1 MAYFEINHLVV
12 KHREFGRI
20 KTVLDIDHIEIAKGE
35 TYGIVG
41 ESGQGKTVLALTIQQ
56 LLQCPP
62 GIIESGEIL
71 LDGENLLKKSLRQ
84 MEREIRGRKVAM
96 IFQDPMSCLNP
107 VFTVGTVMVDVLRKN
122 HKGMSKK
129 DALTEAMRLL
139 DEVKLADADSIMA
152 KYPHQL
158 SGGQRQRVIIALALC
173 CGAEF
178 LIADEPTR
186 NLDVTI
192 QASVLKLLKEL
203 QVKHHIT
210 VLFIANNLSLVSAF
224 CDRVGVLHESKIIEQ
239 GKTSDIIRQPK
250 EDYTKLLIEAAKVE
264 RTHKAVTAGG
274 ENGDGDGNGNGNGE
288 VLLEVQHLKKYFD
301 INDELKHQKHLTLK
315 AVDDVSFT
323 LHRGEVLGIV
333 GESGC
338 GKSTLVNTILDLFEP
353 TGGKVFFEQK
363 DVFATKKRDSA
374 FKKNVQIVFQ
384 DPYWSLNPRW
394 LVKDIVAEPLDVYER
409 LGEKKRIERVRELLA
424 MVGISGDA
432 VYEYP
437 HEFSGGERQRIAIA
451 RALACEPKLVVL
463 DEPTSSI
470 DVFSQEQILQ
480 LIQELRKKFSLTN
493 ILISHDLGVVHELSD
508 KIAVMYLGKI
518 VEFGPAEEIFTRPQ
532 HPYTQALFDSI
543 PSLSD
548 SGMSALKTLEGQ
560 IPSPINPPS
569 GCTFHTRCSRACPEC
584 AARCPKET
592 TVGKDHYVSCL
603 LYEDGKTGM
612 EVKTGTEE
620 KAGTEEIAGTEEKMP
635 KHQDA

>member
-1 MAYFEINHLVV
+1 MAYFEIRNLVV
-12 KHREFGRI
+12 KHKEFGGI
-20 KTVLDIDHIEIAKGE
+20 KTVLDIDHISIEKGE
-35 TYGIVG
+35 TFGIVG
-41 ESGQGKTVLALTIQQ
+41 ESGQGKTVLALAIQK

-62 GIIESGEIL
+62 GVIESGEII
-71 LDGENLLKKSLRQ
+71 LDGQNLLELSQKKMQ
-84 MEREIRGRKVAM
+84 KEIRGSKIAM

-107 VFTVGTVMVDVLRKN
+107 VYTVGTIMVDVLRQN
-122 HKGMSKK
+122 HSGMKK
-129 DALTEAMRLL
+129 KEARQEAVRLL
-139 DEVKLADADSIMA
+139 GEVKLADAESIMG

-203 QVKHHIT
+203 QQKHHIT
-210 VLFIANNLSLVSAF
+210 VLFIANNLSLVNAF
-224 CDRVGVLHESKIIEQ
+224 CDQVAILKDGKILEK
-239 GKTSDIIRQPK
+239 GSPK
-250 EDYTKLLIEAAKVE
+250 EVIREPKEEYTKLLIEAADVEKRRTKASVKESEGDVILKVE
-264 RTHKAVTAGG
+264 
-274 ENGDGDGNGNGNGE
+274 
-288 VLLEVQHLKKYFD
+288 HLKKYFD
-301 INDELKHQKHLTLK
+301 IHDEIKKQKHLTLK
-315 AVDDVSFT
+315 AVDDVSFE
-323 LHRGEVLGIV
+323 LHRGEVLGVV

-353 TGGKVFFEQK
+353 TDGKVYFEGQ
-363 DVFATKKRDSA
+363 DIFAAKGRGNA

-394 LVKDIVAEPLDVYER
+394 LVKDIVAEPIDVYKKMGEADR
-409 LGEKKRIERVRELLA
+409 LKRVKELLA
-424 MVGISGDA
+424 MVGMPESA
-432 VYEYP
+432 AFSYP

-451 RALACEPKLVVL
+451 RSLACDPKLVVL

-480 LIQELRKKFSLTN
+480 LIQELREKFNLTN

-518 VEFGPAEEIFTRPQ
+518 VEFGPADEIFNNPQ
-532 HPYTQALFDSI
+532 HPYTKALFDSI
-543 PSLSD
+543 PNLHS
-548 SGMSALKTLEGQ
+548 SGMEGLKTLEGQ

-569 GCTFHTRCSRACPEC
+569 GCAFHTRCSAACDEC
-584 AARCPKET
+584 AKRVPKEIY
-592 TVGKDHYVSCL
+592 VNDGHYVNCIL
-603 LYEDGKTGM
+603 LENKMG
-612 EVKTGTEE
+612 EE
-620 KAGTEEIAGTEEKMP
+620 K
-635 KHQDA
+635 

>member
-1 MAYFEINHLVV
+1 MAYFEVRNLVV
-12 KHREFGRI
+12 KHKEFDGN
-20 KTVLDIDHIEIAKGE
+20 KTVLDIDQISIEKGE

-41 ESGQGKTVLALTIQQ
+41 ESGQGKTVLALTIQK

-62 GIIESGEIL
+62 GIIESGEIF
-71 LDGENLLKKSLRQ
+71 LDNQDLLKLSQKKMQ
-84 MEREIRGRKVAM
+84 KEIRGHKIAM

-107 VFTVGTVMVDVLRKN
+107 VYTVGTIMTDVLRQN
-122 HKGMSKK
+122 HSGMKK
-129 DALTEAMRLL
+129 KEAMAEAIRLL
-139 DEVKLADADSIMA
+139 EEVKLADASSVMK

-203 QVKHHIT
+203 QEKHHIT

-224 CDRVGVLHESKIIEQ
+224 CDRVGVLKDGKIIEE
-239 GKTSDIIRQPK
+239 GKPEEIIRDPRN
-250 EDYTKLLIEAAKVE
+250 EYTKLLIEAADMDKRAKME
-264 RTHKAVTAGG
+264 TKKEAL
-274 ENGDGDGNGNGNGE
+274 DE
-288 VLLEVQHLKKYFD
+288 VILDVQNLKKYFD
-301 INDELKHQKHLTLK
+301 INDDIKKQKHLTLK
-315 AVDDVSFT
+315 AVDDVSFK
-323 LHRGEVLGIV
+323 LYKGEVLGIV

-353 TGGKVFFEQK
+353 TDGKVFFEGQ
-363 DVFATKKRDSA
+363 DIFASKNRGNA

-394 LVKDIVAEPLDVYER
+394 LIKDIVAEPLDVYQKMGEVER
-409 LGEKKRIERVRELLA
+409 LKRVRELLA
-424 MVGISGDA
+424 MVGMPESA
-432 VYEYP
+432 AFAYP
-437 HEFSGGERQRIAIA
+437 HEFSGGQRQRIAIA
-451 RALACEPKLVVL
+451 RALACDPKLVVL

-480 LIQELRKKFSLTN
+480 LIQNLREKFDLTN

-518 VEFGPAEEIFTRPQ
+518 VEFGPAEEIFTQPQ
-532 HPYTQALFDSI
+532 HPYTKALFDSI
-543 PSLSD
+543 PSLHST
-548 SGMSALKTLEGQ
+548 GMDDLKTLEGQ

-569 GCTFHTRCSRACPEC
+569 GCTFHTRCAYACEEC
-584 AARCPKET
+584 AKRVPKE
-592 TVGKDHYVSCL
+592 VYVNDKHYVNCIL
-603 LYEDGKTGM
+603 M
-612 EVKTGTEE
+612 EKGAIE
-620 KAGTEEIAGTEEKMP
+620 
-635 KHQDA
+635 